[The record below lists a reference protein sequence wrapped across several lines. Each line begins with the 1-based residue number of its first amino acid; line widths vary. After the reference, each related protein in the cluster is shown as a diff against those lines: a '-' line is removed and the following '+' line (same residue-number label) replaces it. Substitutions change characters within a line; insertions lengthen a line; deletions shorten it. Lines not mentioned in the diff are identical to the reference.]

1 MTKREAI
8 EQQIREVLANEA
20 HDVPLSRKLFS
31 PDGLFSHLA
40 STEAERRILV
50 QSPLFKQAQRRFSA
64 LQRAEAEAFARIAEQ
79 VRAVLPQGEYMLKL
93 EWVEA
98 AGSSGPQARATRGAP
113 PREPQEEAQ
122 SGTPDGRAA

>member
-20 HDVPLSRKLFS
+20 HAVPLSRKLFS

-40 STEAERRILV
+40 STEEERRILV
-50 QSPLFKQAQRRFSA
+50 RSPLFKQAQRRFST
-64 LQRAEAEAFARIAEQ
+64 LQRAEAEAFARIAGQ
-79 VRAVLPQGEYMLKL
+79 AQAVRPPREYIVKF

-98 AGSSGPQARATRGAP
+98 D
-113 PREPQEEAQ
+113 E
-122 SGTPDGRAA
+122 